1 MARQQE
7 TRETLPVD
15 RLVKGLYVDL
25 KLSWSEHPFLFSKFK
40 IKSDKDIAA
49 IKQLGLTEVEVI
61 IEYSDV
67 EMPEASSASHP
78 AEESQSSIDA
88 LWRRKAE
95 RINRASQYRNRRD
108 KVFQRYQEKAMAVR
122 KIAKELR
129 SQPANAVH
137 EADSFID
144 SLAIDFEHQGDLLT
158 NLVNLSGWEHSFY
171 NHAVNVT
178 ILSLMLASAE
188 GLKGDKLRQV
198 GVGALLHDIGKI
210 EIPTQITGKRGRLTH
225 AETEIMRHHP
235 ILGRK
240 LAERIKAM
248 PLPVLDIIEQHHEFL
263 DGTGYPRRTLGED
276 IAYSARLVAVTNT
289 YDALCNPR
297 HPGDALTPKAALAAM
312 YAKYKN
318 KLDTKLVERFIRTIG
333 IYPPG
338 TVVRL
343 NDGSIG
349 LVVTADPKA
358 PLRPEILLYNPDIPK
373 AQALILDLK
382 EYRELSVLEVLPPK
396 EHPSQIYEYLGIEAR
411 IGYFI
416 ERRPE

>member
-1 MARQQE
+1 MARPQE

-15 RLVKGLYVDL
+15 RLVKGLYIDL

-40 IKSDKDIAA
+40 IKSERDIAA

-67 EMPEASSASHP
+67 EMPDAPPANHP
-78 AEESQSSIDA
+78 AEEAQASFDA

-129 SQPANAVH
+129 GQPANAVR
-137 EADSFID
+137 EADGFID
-144 SLAIDFEHQGDLLT
+144 SLAVDFEHQGDLLT
-158 NLVNLSGWEHSFY
+158 NLVNLSGPEHSFY

-188 GLKGDKLRQV
+188 GLRGDKLRQV

-210 EIPTQITGKRGRLTH
+210 EIPTQITNKRGRLTSVE
-225 AETEIMRHHP
+225 AEIMKRHP

-248 PLPVLDIIEQHHEFL
+248 PPAVLDIIEQHHEFL
-263 DGTGYPRRTLGED
+263 DGAGYPHRISGDE
-276 IAYSARLVAVTNT
+276 IAYPARLVAVANV
-289 YDALCNPR
+289 YDELCNPR
-297 HPGDALTPKAALAAM
+297 HNADALTPKAALAAM

-318 KLDTKLVERFIRTIG
+318 KLDTKVVERFIRTIG

-343 NDGSIG
+343 SDGSIG
-349 LVVTADPKA
+349 LVVTADAKA
-358 PLRPEILLYNPDIPK
+358 PLRPEILLYNPDIPRE
-373 AQALILDLK
+373 QALILDLK

-411 IGYFI
+411 LGYFI